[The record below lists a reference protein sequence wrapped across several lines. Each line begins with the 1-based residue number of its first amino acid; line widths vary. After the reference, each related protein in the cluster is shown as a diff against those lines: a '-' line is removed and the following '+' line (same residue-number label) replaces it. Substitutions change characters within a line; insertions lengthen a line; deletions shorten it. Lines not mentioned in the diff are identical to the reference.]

1 MPLPKIA
8 TPTYELELPS
18 TGKTIQYRPFLVKEE
33 KLLVIALE
41 SDSTKQI
48 TTAIKSV
55 IKNCVLTKGVKI
67 EDLPT
72 FDIEYLFLNIRG
84 KSVGE
89 DIEVNIVCPDDEE
102 TSVTVNVNLDDIQVI
117 KSDDHTD
124 KIKLYDKIMM
134 QMKYPS
140 LDQFIKN
147 NFDISDKNVMDQ
159 SFELIASCVDKIFT
173 EDEVWTTSD
182 CTKKEMNDFLEQM
195 NSSQFKEIEAFFQTM
210 PKLSHT
216 IKVTNPN
223 TKVEIMKAMFPQHS
237 DNIVNEL
244 EESSIIFGKVNES
257 LQSIDRTRRRFDDA
271 VLELGELE
279 VENTLTNQQVLEV
292 IQRGELLG
300 RLSQQVRKEATDLG
314 EDSGL
319 VMIQIDS
326 LESGVRN
333 TLDLVLKDHL
343 PAKRFRNINKAV
355 DEIAN
360 LTYEELN
367 SIQHLGSVLFME
379 SLDEVS
385 TSKGYRILAR
395 LPGLPD
401 NLHDSLIQKFKTLP
415 NLLTA
420 STDKLFEVEGI
431 GRSRAQQLREYF
443 DTLLKNVGFSYI
455 NGH

>member
-1 MPLPKIA
+1 MAENQLIPGQPLRNGVDLVADKKTGALIVIGTSAKLEKISSGGITLNNCSY
-8 TPTYELELPS
+8 TPEMLSELAKMDGAIIVDANVNNILKANVHLNPSDNIPTSQTGTRHRTAERVSVETELS
-18 TGKTIQYRPFLVKEE
+18 
-33 KLLVIALE
+33 VIAVSEE
-41 SDSTKQI
+41 SS
-48 TTAIKSV
+48 
-55 IKNCVLTKGVKI
+55 
-67 EDLPT
+67 
-72 FDIEYLFLNIRG
+72 
-84 KSVGE
+84 
-89 DIEVNIVCPDDEE
+89 
-102 TSVTVNVNLDDIQVI
+102 
-117 KSDDHTD
+117 
-124 KIKLYDKIMM
+124 
-134 QMKYPS
+134 
-140 LDQFIKN
+140 
-147 NFDISDKNVMDQ
+147 
-159 SFELIASCVDKIFT
+159 
-173 EDEVWTTSD
+173 
-182 CTKKEMNDFLEQM
+182 
-195 NSSQFKEIEAFFQTM
+195 
-210 PKLSHT
+210 T
-216 IKVTNPN
+216 IKV
-223 TKVEIMKAMFPQHS
+223 FS
-237 DNIVNEL
+237 DNSVNEL

-300 RLSQQVRKEATDLG
+300 RLSHQVRKEATDLG
-314 EDSGL
+314 ADSGL

>member
-1 MPLPKIA
+1 MAENQLIPGQPLRNGVDLVADKKTGALIVIGTSAKLEKISSGGITLNNCSY
-8 TPTYELELPS
+8 TPEMLSELAKMDGAIIVDANVNNILKANVHLNPSDNIPTSQTGTRHRTAERVSVETELS
-18 TGKTIQYRPFLVKEE
+18 
-33 KLLVIALE
+33 VIAVSEE
-41 SDSTKQI
+41 SS
-48 TTAIKSV
+48 
-55 IKNCVLTKGVKI
+55 
-67 EDLPT
+67 
-72 FDIEYLFLNIRG
+72 
-84 KSVGE
+84 
-89 DIEVNIVCPDDEE
+89 
-102 TSVTVNVNLDDIQVI
+102 
-117 KSDDHTD
+117 
-124 KIKLYDKIMM
+124 
-134 QMKYPS
+134 
-140 LDQFIKN
+140 
-147 NFDISDKNVMDQ
+147 
-159 SFELIASCVDKIFT
+159 
-173 EDEVWTTSD
+173 
-182 CTKKEMNDFLEQM
+182 
-195 NSSQFKEIEAFFQTM
+195 
-210 PKLSHT
+210 T
-216 IKVTNPN
+216 IKV
-223 TKVEIMKAMFPQHS
+223 FS
-237 DNIVNEL
+237 DNSVNEL

-431 GRSRAQQLREYF
+431 GRNRAQQLREYF

>member
-1 MPLPKIA
+1 MAENQLIPGQPLRNGVDLVADKKTGALIVIGTSAKLEKISSGGITLNNCSY
-8 TPTYELELPS
+8 TPEMLSELAKMDGAIIVDANVNNILKANVHLNPSDSIPTSQTGTRHRTAERVSVETELS
-18 TGKTIQYRPFLVKEE
+18 
-33 KLLVIALE
+33 VIAVSEE
-41 SDSTKQI
+41 SS
-48 TTAIKSV
+48 
-55 IKNCVLTKGVKI
+55 
-67 EDLPT
+67 
-72 FDIEYLFLNIRG
+72 
-84 KSVGE
+84 
-89 DIEVNIVCPDDEE
+89 
-102 TSVTVNVNLDDIQVI
+102 
-117 KSDDHTD
+117 
-124 KIKLYDKIMM
+124 
-134 QMKYPS
+134 
-140 LDQFIKN
+140 
-147 NFDISDKNVMDQ
+147 
-159 SFELIASCVDKIFT
+159 
-173 EDEVWTTSD
+173 
-182 CTKKEMNDFLEQM
+182 
-195 NSSQFKEIEAFFQTM
+195 
-210 PKLSHT
+210 T
-216 IKVTNPN
+216 IKV
-223 TKVEIMKAMFPQHS
+223 FS